1 MKKFLTTTLIA
12 ASLVGSA
19 AGIASA
25 GTQEQNTAAAQR
37 FSANVG
43 VGTTVGALTGT
54 AFGAAIGCIIGGG
67 LTAPTVVFIPVGC
80 LTGAVTGAGIGGV
93 VGTLL
98 VGGPTAVVEGVQYVT
113 VLLTPAV

>member
-1 MKKFLTTTLIA
+1 MKKLITTTLIA
-12 ASLVGSA
+12 ASLMIP

-93 VGTLL
+93 IGTLV